1 MSDTIGTMFGFLGG
15 TIVSVES
22 GYRVLQHPNPHRV
35 YQRLCEAK
43 WFLALRWCEQFSSPA
58 GILNHEGELSFY
70 NEASLKVGSEKFLP
84 AKHRKMIFNHCLSL
98 EIGKASAYV
107 IPPED
112 DRVAGLF
119 EVFSIEI
126 DPRFGRVAVVRRL

>member
-15 TIVSVES
+15 TIISVET

-70 NEASLKVGSEKFLP
+70 NEASLKMGSEKFLP
-84 AKHRKMIFNHCLSL
+84 VKHRRAIFNHCLSL
-98 EIGKASAYV
+98 EIGKASTYV
-107 IPPED
+107 IPSHNG
-112 DRVAGLF
+112 RAACIF
-119 EVFSIEI
+119 EVFSIDI
-126 DPRFGRVAVVRRL
+126 DPRFGRVVVVRRL

>member
-15 TIVSVES
+15 TIVSVET

-58 GILNHEGELSFY
+58 GILNHEGELCFY
-70 NEASLKVGSEKFLP
+70 NEASLKVGSETFLP
-84 AKHRKMIFNHCLSL
+84 AKHRKAIFAHCLSL
-98 EIGKASAYV
+98 EIGKASTYV
-107 IPPED
+107 IPSHH
-112 DRVAGLF
+112 RAACIF
-119 EVFSIEI
+119 EVFSIDI